1 MRTTTRNIVRH
12 TLVATAAA
20 ALTATLVAAP
30 AQAEGVRLDDGADA
44 TPSLTDI
51 RFVRARHSDDRV
63 RVKVNF
69 PDLRKQSSA
78 GMSIFV
84 DTDETANGPEYVLGT
99 PLFSGSDYA
108 LWRMANWRLTGSE
121 PVDCRYGMTFRWR
134 RDFVVFSAR
143 RGCFQ
148 RPDVVRIGLRMRDDA
163 DGSHPVTDWLK
174 GRRQFTRWLDAGASN
189 A

>member
-1 MRTTTRNIVRH
+1 MRTIVRH
-12 TLVATAAA
+12 TLIATAAA
-20 ALTATLVAAP
+20 TLTATLVAAP

-44 TPSLTDI
+44 PSLTDI
-51 RFVRARHSDDRV
+51 RAVRAQHSDDRV

-69 PDLRKQSSA
+69 PDLRKQASA
-78 GMSIFV
+78 SMSIFV

-108 LWRMANWRLTGSE
+108 LWRMENWRLTGSE

-148 RPDVVRIGLRMRDDA
+148 RPDQVRIGLRMRDDA
-163 DGSHPVTDWLK
+163 DASHPVIDWLK